1 MPSETTVHHHSRHW
15 SVFLK
20 IKNSATIH
28 ICTFEGEANSYKSPR
43 MRLTQSGDLV
53 AQKFNFLGLGGLR
66 RASELYGLYGLHELY
81 GWGGEKLEGMKGN
94 LTGPETKVDVK
105 FCVTWSHD
113 PRSVSKSR
121 DKSSCFDF
129 KDTT

>member
-1 MPSETTVHHHSRHW
+1 MSP
-15 SVFLK
+15 
-20 IKNSATIH
+20 
-28 ICTFEGEANSYKSPR
+28 FEGEANSYKSPR

-66 RASELYGLYGLHELY
+66 RASELYW
-81 GWGGEKLEGMKGN
+81 WGGEKLEGMKGN

-121 DKSSCFDF
+121 VKSSCFGF

>member
-1 MPSETTVHHHSRHW
+1 MFPKTTVYHHSRHW
-15 SVFLK
+15 SVFHK
-20 IKNSATIH
+20 IKKTVQQYMSP
-28 ICTFEGEANSYKSPR
+28 FEGEANSYKSPR

-66 RASELYGLYGLHELY
+66 RASELYW
-81 GWGGEKLEGMKGN
+81 WGGEKLEGIKGN

-121 DKSSCFDF
+121 DESSCFDF